1 MSEAVAHKPGFLT
14 KIAYGIGGAAGGVKN
29 NGFDYVL
36 LLFYSQVM
44 GLPAI
49 MVAWALIIA
58 LFVDAISDP
67 MVGYWSDNLRSKLG
81 RRHPFMYIA
90 MVPVA
95 VSYFFLWNPPDAME
109 TPGLFAWLLTLT
121 VLIRLMYT
129 LYEVPNTALAAE
141 LSQDYDDRTS
151 LISYRY
157 FFAWIGGLT
166 VQVILFAALLEPSE
180 NDPTGFFH
188 LPGWNTYG
196 LIGGCVIFT
205 AILISSAGTH
215 HQIPN
220 FKAPPPR
227 RPLTPLKVIGE
238 IWETVSNPSF
248 RALFIA
254 TMFGLIASGI
264 SATLNQYINGF
275 FWGFTS
281 DQIGLLT
288 LAVFLSAILALLI
301 APIAGKKL
309 GKKRAAIIIGLLAF
323 TIAPAPV
330 FARQL
335 GLMPPNGTEALFN
348 TVLLITVIDVAL
360 IIAYQILATS
370 MVADIVEESELK
382 TGRRSEG
389 VFFAGIS
396 FMRKLS
402 QMAGV
407 FSASL
412 ILAAAAIVP
421 GMTAS
426 EVSQES
432 VRSLGWG
439 YAVTLLIVWMLMLL
453 AISFY
458 RISREDHERNL
469 QALADRKA
477 AEA

>member
-1 MSEAVAHKPGFLT
+1 MSETATHKPGFLT

-36 LLFYSQVM
+36 LLFYSQIM

-49 MVAWALIIA
+49 SVAVALSIA
-58 LFVDAISDP
+58 LLVDAISDP

-81 RRHPFMYIA
+81 RRHPFMYVA
-90 MVPVA
+90 LVPVA
-95 VSYFFLWNPPDAME
+95 VAYYFIWNPPAGME
-109 TPGLFAWLLTLT
+109 TSGLFAWLLSLT
-121 VLIRLMYT
+121 ILTRLMYT
-129 LYEVPNTALAAE
+129 FFEVPSTALAAE

-151 LISYRY
+151 LISFRY

-166 VQVILFAALLEPSE
+166 VQVILFAVLLERSE
-180 NDPTGFFH
+180 TDPTGIFH
-188 LPGWNTYG
+188 LPGWNAYG
-196 LIGGCVIFT
+196 LVGGCVIFA

-215 HQIPN
+215 HQIPH

-227 RPLTPLKVIGE
+227 RSLTPFKVIGE

-264 SATLNQYINGF
+264 SATLNQYINSF
-275 FWGFTS
+275 FWGFTV
-281 DQIGLLT
+281 DQIGDLSF
-288 LAVFLSAILALLI
+288 AVFVSAILALFI
-301 APIAGKKL
+301 APIAGKTL

-323 TIAPAPV
+323 TSAPAPV

-412 ILAAAAIVP
+412 ILTAAAIVP
-421 GMTAS
+421 GMTVN
-426 EVSQES
+426 EVSTES
-432 VRSLGWG
+432 IRALGWG

-469 QALADRKA
+469 QALADRKT

>member
-1 MSEAVAHKPGFLT
+1 
-14 KIAYGIGGAAGGVKN
+14 
-29 NGFDYVL
+29 
-36 LLFYSQVM
+36 
-44 GLPAI
+44 
-49 MVAWALIIA
+49 
-58 LFVDAISDP
+58 
-67 MVGYWSDNLRSKLG
+67 
-81 RRHPFMYIA
+81 
-90 MVPVA
+90 
-95 VSYFFLWNPPDAME
+95 
-109 TPGLFAWLLTLT
+109 
-121 VLIRLMYT
+121 
-129 LYEVPNTALAAE
+129 
-141 LSQDYDDRTS
+141 
-151 LISYRY
+151 
-157 FFAWIGGLT
+157 
-166 VQVILFAALLEPSE
+166 
-180 NDPTGFFH
+180 
-188 LPGWNTYG
+188 
-196 LIGGCVIFT
+196 
-205 AILISSAGTH
+205 
-215 HQIPN
+215 
-220 FKAPPPR
+220 
-227 RPLTPLKVIGE
+227 
-238 IWETVSNPSF
+238 SNPSF
-248 RALFIA
+248 RALFVA
-254 TMFGLIASGI
+254 TMFGLIATGI

-288 LAVFLSAILALLI
+288 LAVFISAILALVI

-348 TVLLITVIDVAL
+348 TILLVTVIDVAL

-402 QMAGV
+402 QMVGV

-432 VRSLGWG
+432 VRALGWG
-439 YAVTLLIVWMLMLL
+439 YAVTLLTVWMLMLF

-477 AEA
+477 ATNI

>member
-1 MSEAVAHKPGFLT
+1 MSETATHQPGLLT

-36 LLFYSQVM
+36 LLFYSQIM
-44 GLPAI
+44 GLPAVL
-49 MVAWALIIA
+49 VAAALGIALI
-58 LFVDAISDP
+58 LDAISDP

-81 RRHPFMYIA
+81 RRHPFMYVA
-90 MVPVA
+90 MIPVA
-95 VSYFFLWNPPDAME
+95 VAYFFLWNPPTNME
-109 TPGLFAWLLTLT
+109 TSGLFAWLLTLT
-121 VLIRLMYT
+121 ILIRLMYT

-151 LISYRY
+151 LISFRY

-166 VQVILFAALLEPSE
+166 VQVILFAVLLEPSE
-180 NDPTGFFH
+180 TDTTGIFH

-220 FKAPPPR
+220 FKEPPPR

-264 SATLNQYINGF
+264 SATLNQYINSF
-275 FWGFTS
+275 FWGFTV

-288 LAVFLSAILALLI
+288 IAVFISAVVALVI
-301 APIAGKKL
+301 APIAGKTL
-309 GKKRAAIIIGLLAF
+309 GKKRAAIIIGVLAF

-348 TVLLITVIDVAL
+348 TILVVTVVDVAL

-407 FSASL
+407 FSASF

-426 EVSQES
+426 EVSNES
-432 VRSLGWG
+432 IRALGWG
-439 YAVTLLIVWMLMLL
+439 YATTLLVVWMLMLL